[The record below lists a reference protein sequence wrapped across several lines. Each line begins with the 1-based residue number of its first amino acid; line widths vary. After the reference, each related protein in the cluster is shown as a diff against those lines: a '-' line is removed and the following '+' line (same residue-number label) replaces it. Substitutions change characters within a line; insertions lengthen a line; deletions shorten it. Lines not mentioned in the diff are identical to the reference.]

1 MLSITSRPLFST
13 FNALKHS
20 TVRNMGSVYP
30 TTKST
35 ATELLSI
42 LPQKFET
49 AKSSGELFFFP
60 STSRDIHSEGRRV
73 RATGLPFCQGANQ
86 SSISAHVLRYSTS
99 RKPRRRHWQ
108 LKPKPLHLML
118 NDHEESRMME
128 RVGNR
133 MLRNRSN
140 RLMSRSFMW
149 AH

>member
-13 FNALKHS
+13 FNALKHL
-20 TVRNMGSVYP
+20 TIRNMGTVYP

-42 LPQKFET
+42 LPRKFET

-73 RATGLPFCQGANQ
+73 GATGSPSVQGANQ
-86 SSISAHVLRYSTS
+86 SLISAHALRCSIS
-99 RKPRRRHWQ
+99 RKRKRKLWQ
-108 LKPKPLHLML
+108 LRPKPLHLML

-133 MLRNRSN
+133 MPRNRSN
-140 RLMSRSFMW
+140 RLMLRSYMW
-149 AH
+149 EH

>member
-1 MLSITSRPLFST
+1 MLSITTRSLFFT
-13 FNALKHS
+13 FNALKHL
-20 TVRNMGSVYP
+20 TVRNMGTVYP

-73 RATGLPFCQGANQ
+73 GPTGSLLGKGANQ
-86 SSISAHVLRYSTS
+86 SSISAHALRCSTS
-99 RKPRRRHWQ
+99 KKRKRKLSQ

-118 NDHEESRMME
+118 NEREESRMME

-133 MLRNRSN
+133 MFRNRSN

-149 AH
+149 AL